1 MTTTTTAISGNYAE
15 EMLLLM
21 NELRAQKGAG
31 NLVLDSTLCAVADL
45 RAKET
50 AEKFSHTR
58 PNGGDC
64 FSAIGAIGGSRDNYG
79 YLGENIAYGTADSY
93 AYPAAPFDA
102 WVNSPGHY
110 SNMINT
116 NFTAVGIGKYYNP
129 SNGGTYWVQFF
140 ASYK

>member
-1 MTTTTTAISGNYAE
+1 
-15 EMLLLM
+15 MLLLM
-21 NELRAQKGAG
+21 NELRGKMGAG
-31 NLVLDSTLCAVADL
+31 NLVLDDNLCAAADL
-45 RAKET
+45 RAAET
-50 AEKFSHTR
+50 AQLFSHTR
-58 PNGGDC
+58 PNGNDC
-64 FSAIGAIGGSRDNYG
+64 FSALAAIGSSRDNYG

-93 AYPAAPFDA
+93 AYAPAPFNA

-140 ASYK
+140 GSYK